1 MSGEG
6 VAAAATTG
14 TDTTAAAAA
23 ATGASAPWFDS
34 LKNEAEFVGTVQTRG
49 LDKKDA
55 ATAAFEFYK
64 AHKEAEKFIGA
75 PAKELLRLPKEPG
88 DPAWNQIYERLGKP
102 AKADEYDF
110 KDIKLKDGSALDDD
124 DTAFIRETAFKANM
138 SKDAARQF
146 AADMVAKRD
155 RDGEQEA
162 TIGAAD
168 LKAEKDAL
176 MKDWG
181 ANKDGNLFIA
191 RQAALKLGFKP
202 EAIDALQKVAGYGA
216 TMQALLNVGQ
226 KIGEDKFIAN
236 QAPGATG
243 VLTVQQAKAKLEEL
257 KRDSIW
263 RDKYYKGDRAA
274 IAEFDAL
281 VEMSVGPKPGV

>member
-1 MSGEG
+1 MSDPGI
-6 VAAAATTG
+6 VPTPAPAPASVPPPAPAASWYDG
-14 TDTTAAAAA
+14 
-23 ATGASAPWFDS
+23 

-110 KDIKLKDGSALDDD
+110 KDIKFKDGTALP
-124 DTAFIRETAFKANM
+124 DTDAAFYRDVAFKANM

-146 AADMVAKRD
+146 AADMMARD
-155 RDGEQEA
+155 ETTKEQTA
-162 TIGAAD
+162 VIGAAD

-191 RQAALKLGFKP
+191 RQAAIKLGFKP

-236 QAPGATG
+236 QAPNATG

-257 KRDSIW
+257 KRDTLW